1 MKQIDGEEE
10 YALTW
15 GGLTDT
21 SSELD
26 NLTCESKLNSQKSAD
41 VIVPILSRKEYKIKE
56 FFSSFENTYNH

>member
-15 GGLTDT
+15 GGLTGT

-26 NLTCESKLNSQKSAD
+26 NLTCESKLNSQKSAEA
-41 VIVPILSRKEYKIKE
+41 IVLISRKDKE
-56 FFSSFENTYNH
+56 GPNN